1 MQSNMIDHAQGR
13 AVYAAGL
20 DAQEQ
25 IRALEAKLRRQS
37 EPTHREAFKVPPT
50 ASAYDPHST
59 DDGGVKT
66 AGKNL
71 DKARAY
77 LSDLLTE
84 HAARQAEFATAVEG
98 RHRSLTKH
106 QEAVSAAVQAG
117 KPLPP
122 APAPAMNDTA
132 LITAHSSLDRLE
144 AGIPVAAENV
154 AARAAELASE
164 RERCWATPAYR
175 KWADKE
181 LQRLTDEVAT
191 AVQTIRGS
199 LAARK
204 SIISHLPDACAD
216 LDGVEFKRL
225 GNRLGTGG
233 LNPGGNNGVS
243 AAEALEKISEMATP
257 GKGVRYWMA
266 SQLSPAERENYE
278 QRKAA
283 KQIKGA

>member
-13 AVYAAGL
+13 AVYAAGIN
-20 DAQEQ
+20 AQEQ

-37 EPTHREAFKVPPT
+37 EPTHRDAFEPPEVG
-50 ASAYDPHST
+50 AGYEPHST
-59 DDGGVKT
+59 DDAGVKT
-66 AGKNL
+66 AGKSL

-77 LSDLLTE
+77 LADLLAE
-84 HAARQAEFATAVEG
+84 RAAFQAEFDTAAAG
-98 RHRSLTKH
+98 RHRLLAEH

-122 APAPAMNDTA
+122 APALDDACLTA
-132 LITAHSSLDRLE
+132 SHGSLDRLE

-154 AARAAELASE
+154 ATRAAELISE
-164 RERCWATPAYR
+164 RGRCWATPAYR

-181 LQRLTDEVAT
+181 LQRLTDEIA
-191 AVQTIRGS
+191 ADVQTIRDS

-204 SIISHLPDACAD
+204 VITSNLPDPFAD
-216 LDGVEFKRL
+216 LDGVVFKRV

-233 LNPGGNNGVS
+233 LNPGGNHGITT
-243 AAEALEKISEMATP
+243 AEALEKIAATATP
-257 GKGVRYWMA
+257 GAGIRPWMA